1 MQQFSLKLYKEENT
15 MMELS
20 QKILEK
26 EFMEVFAIAQTV
38 FLILFSF

>member
-1 MQQFSLKLYKEENT
+1 MQQFNLKLYKEENF

-26 EFMEVFAIAQTV
+26 EFMEVFVIAPTV
-38 FLILFSF
+38 ILILFSF